1 MRYQLRYVRA
11 RQGLLGPIGAP
22 TTLHGSPPWQHRHV
36 IVAKPDHRWP
46 SAGEWLAAG
55 PGARAVDLAVL
66 GVPTFATSV
75 PTTGSH
81 ATPAAVRRALD
92 RLTTWSGS
100 RRVDLADR
108 IAPWDRGD
116 VDDPDVAVEGEWR
129 VRTAVETAAAKAR
142 LLVVI
147 GGDNSLTYPAMAG
160 VFEDTLSQAGLVTI
174 DAHHDLREGRGNS
187 TPVRDLIEAGVPG
200 ERIVQVGIADW
211 ANSRSYATEAHARG
225 VTAIGRVE
233 VADRGVAACMREALD
248 TAAGKAGIYVDLDLN
263 ACDRSVAPACPA
275 SLPGG
280 LSASELL
287 AAAFLAGADPRVRAV
302 DITEVDATQ
311 DDADERT
318 VRLAA
323 MCLLE
328 VAAGLASRDS
338 Q

>member
-1 MRYQLRYVRA
+1 MNR
-11 RQGLLGPIGAP
+11 G
-22 TTLHGSPPWQHRHV
+22 TS
-36 IVAKPDHRWP
+36 DHRWP
-46 SAGEWLAAG
+46 SAAEWLAAG
-55 PGARAVDLAVL
+55 PGARPVDLAVI
-66 GVPTFATSV
+66 GIPTFATSV
-75 PTTGSH
+75 PNTGAH

-92 RLTTWSGS
+92 QLTTWSPS
-100 RRVDLADR
+100 RGVDLSQL

-116 VDDPDVAVEGEWR
+116 VDDPDVRVEGEWR

-160 VFEDTLSQAGLVTI
+160 VFGDDLGRAGLVTV
-174 DAHHDLREGRGNS
+174 DAHHDLREARSNGA
-187 TPVRDLIEAGVPG
+187 PVRELIAAGLPG

-225 VTAIGRVE
+225 VTVIGRGE
-233 VADRGVAACMREALD
+233 VAERGIAECMREALD
-248 TAAGKAGIYVDLDLN
+248 VAAAGDAGAYVDLDLN
-263 ACDRSVAPACPA
+263 ACDRAVAPACPA

-280 LSASELL
+280 LSAREMLT
-287 AAAFLAGADPRVRAV
+287 AAFLAGADPRVRAV

-311 DDADERT
+311 DADDERT

-328 VAAGLASRDS
+328 IAAGLATRSDR
-338 Q
+338 